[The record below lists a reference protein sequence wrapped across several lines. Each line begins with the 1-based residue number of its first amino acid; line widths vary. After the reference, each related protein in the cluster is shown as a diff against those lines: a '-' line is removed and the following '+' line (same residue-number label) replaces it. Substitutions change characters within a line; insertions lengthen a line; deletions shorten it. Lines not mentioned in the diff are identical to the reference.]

1 MSEPVFDAS
10 AEGCCPQCGAV
21 ATAQW
26 QRADGVTVCDN
37 CWVEMGPPK
46 LPKPHFRYIYR
57 RTRRCRRNQKEREK

>member
-10 AEGCCPQCGAV
+10 GEGCCPQCGAV
-21 ATAQW
+21 GTNQW

-46 LPKPHFRYIYR
+46 LPKPQFRYSRHYYKGR
-57 RTRRCRRNQKEREK
+57 RLSRKEHNQ